1 MRQRYKWAMMHTS
14 GGLQVDFDHL
24 GIFKIDVCRC
34 TYSINRQQILF
45 ERDQVIIWSAFPM
58 GWTVEQYI
66 ILILGALTDFR

>member
-45 ERDQVIIWSAFPM
+45 ERDQVII
-58 GWTVEQYI
+58 
-66 ILILGALTDFR
+66 